1 MDPLPLQV
9 EPKTLNVSIL
19 GKFPC
24 VGTVLRVM
32 THVDMTIYF
41 QQIGQWVKIR
51 NMKCDE
57 LESGFWLGGLL
68 PTTKLRFLPDNDPIV
83 LERKR

>member
-1 MDPLPLQV
+1 
-9 EPKTLNVSIL
+9 
-19 GKFPC
+19 
-24 VGTVLRVM
+24 M